1 MFGTGCDFEDNNEE
15 EDKGA
20 FPECSLEMAARR
32 APSHSTLCCPSAC
45 AHVHVHTCMH
55 THTHTHTD
63 SVPPSALV
71 YGTVSQERP
80 DGGCAGEAGF
90 NWTLGRGCGGPPRE
104 AVWAEATVLSLAKEG
119 LCVPLGEVASGMP
132 LSHGRKA
139 PACSVSGHSLLTDQ
153 PWLCGSRWIPVKSGQ
168 VSRSLG
174 QRRPGG
180 WTRTFI

>member
-90 NWTLGRGCGGPPRE
+90 NWTLGRGCGGLPGKRCGQK
-104 AVWAEATVLSLAKEG
+104 LQS
-119 LCVPLGEVASGMP
+119 
-132 LSHGRKA
+132 
-139 PACSVSGHSLLTDQ
+139 SLL
-153 PWLCGSRWIPVKSGQ
+153 
-168 VSRSLG
+168 
-174 QRRPGG
+174 QRRGSVCLWGRWPRGCPSPMGG
-180 WTRTFI
+180 KRQPALCQVTAS

>member
-1 MFGTGCDFEDNNEE
+1 MRKRTKGHFQNVLLRWPQEE
-15 EDKGA
+15 HPLIPP
-20 FPECSLEMAARR
+20 FAAPVP
-32 APSHSTLCCPSAC
+32 A
-45 AHVHVHTCMH
+45 HTCMCTH
-55 THTHTHTD
+55 ACTHIHTHTHTD
-63 SVPPSALV
+63 SIPPSALV

-104 AVWAEATVLSLAKEG
+104 AVWAEATVLSLANEG
-119 LCVPLGEVASGMP
+119 LRVPLGEVASGMR

-180 WTRTFI
+180 WARTFI